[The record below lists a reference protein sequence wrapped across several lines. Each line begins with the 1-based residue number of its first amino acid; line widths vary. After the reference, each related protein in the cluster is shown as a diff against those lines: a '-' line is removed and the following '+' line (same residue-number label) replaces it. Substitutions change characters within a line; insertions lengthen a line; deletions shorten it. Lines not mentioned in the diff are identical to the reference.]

1 MKHFSRETYKMKV
14 FTSETQ
20 KIGEIGEEIACKYLI
35 NKGFTVIER
44 NFTRKAGEID
54 IVARKGNEIQ
64 FFEVKSASLDE
75 SRRVSRETSNNPVS
89 SDFAKAT
96 LDVSRETFRPE
107 ENMTFAKMKKL
118 SRVTQI
124 FFTEH
129 RQFRDIDFFWNII
142 LVEMNQITRIAKV
155 RMLEKVNITE

>member
-1 MKHFSRETYKMKV
+1 LKHFSRETYKMKV

-54 IVARKGNEIQ
+54 IVAKKANEIH
-64 FFEVKSASLDE
+64 FFEVKS
-75 SRRVSRETSNNPVS
+75 VS

-96 LDVSRETFRPE
+96 LDLRRETSGNHVSHETFRPE
-107 ENMTFAKMKKL
+107 ENMTYAKMKKL

-124 FFTEH
+124 YFAQRPE
-129 RQFRDIDFFWNII
+129 FREMDFFWNILAI
-142 LVEMNQITRIAKV
+142 ELDQRTRKARV
-155 RMLEKVNITE
+155 RMIEKVNITE

>member
-1 MKHFSRETYKMKV
+1 MKV

-54 IVARKGNEIQ
+54 IVAKKGNEIH
-64 FFEVKSASLDE
+64 FFEVKS
-75 SRRVSRETSNNPVS
+75 VSRETPTNTVS
-89 SDFAKAT
+89 H
-96 LDVSRETFRPE
+96 ETFRPE
-107 ENMTFAKMKKL
+107 ENMTYAKMKKL

-124 FFTEH
+124 YFAQRPE
-129 RQFRDIDFFWNII
+129 FREMDFFWNII
-142 LVEMNQITRIAKV
+142 AVELDQNTRKAQV
-155 RMLEKVNITE
+155 RMIEKVNITE

>member
-1 MKHFSRETYKMKV
+1 MKV

-20 KIGEIGEEIACKYLI
+20 KIGEIGEEVACKYLI

-44 NFTRKAGEID
+44 NFTKKAGEID
-54 IVARKGNEIQ
+54 IIARKGNEIY
-64 FFEVKSASLDE
+64 FFEVKS
-75 SRRVSRETSNNPVS
+75 VS

-96 LDVSRETFRPE
+96 LDVPRETSFRPE

-124 FFTEH
+124 YFAQRPE
-129 RQFRDIDFFWNII
+129 FRDMDFFWNI
-142 LVEMNQITRIAKV
+142 LAVELDQTTRKAHV
-155 RMLEKVNITE
+155 RMIEKVNITE

>member
-1 MKHFSRETYKMKV
+1 MKV

-54 IVARKGNEIQ
+54 IVARKGNEIH
-64 FFEVKSASLDE
+64 FFEVKS
-75 SRRVSRETSNNPVS
+75 VSRETTDIQVS
-89 SDFAKAT
+89 H
-96 LDVSRETFRPE
+96 ETFRPE
-107 ENMTFAKMKKL
+107 ENMTYSKMKKL

-124 FFTEH
+124 YFAQ
-129 RQFRDIDFFWNII
+129 RPDFRDMDFFWNILAI
-142 LVEMNQITRIAKV
+142 ELDQNTRKARV
-155 RMLEKVNITE
+155 RMIEKVNITE

>member
-1 MKHFSRETYKMKV
+1 MKV

-54 IVARKGNEIQ
+54 IVARKGNEIH

-124 FFTEH
+124 YFAQRPE
-129 RQFRDIDFFWNII
+129 FREMDFFWNILAI
-142 LVEMNQITRIAKV
+142 ELDQTTRKARV

>member
-1 MKHFSRETYKMKV
+1 MKV

-20 KIGEIGEEIACKYLI
+20 KIGEIGEEVACKYLI

-54 IVARKGNEIQ
+54 IVARKANEID
-64 FFEVKSASLDE
+64 FFEVKSTSLDE
-75 SRRVSRETSNNPVS
+75 SRRVSRETSNN
-89 SDFAKAT
+89 A
-96 LDVSRETFRPE
+96 VSRETFRPE

-124 FFTEH
+124 YFAQRPE
-129 RQFRDIDFFWNII
+129 FREMDFFWNILAI
-142 LVEMNQITRIAKV
+142 ELDQTTRKARV